1 MSFNKIRVS
10 SNVSKLLST
19 IKGKTGLTP
28 NITCRL
34 ALCMSISDPS
44 PPSLKITDSSG
55 QEFNRYTLLGETDS
69 FLMSIL
75 KERLI
80 KDKLDPEKDLVN
92 QFRAHLERGVLM
104 THSRIK
110 DLTDIYDLIPHQDK
124 NKKDVNTKENLPKSK
139 KSNSNGKI
147 KKDDKMNE

>member
-10 SNVSKLLST
+10 SNVSKLLSI

-34 ALCMSISDPS
+34 ALCISISDPS
-44 PPSLKITDSSG
+44 LPSLKIADSAG

-92 QFRAHLERGVLM
+92 QFRAHLERGVMM
-104 THSRIK
+104 THARIK
-110 DLTDIYDLIPHQDK
+110 DLTDIYDLIPRQDK
-124 NKKDVNTKENLPKSK
+124 NKNDASK
-139 KSNSNGKI
+139 KEDPAKI
-147 KKDDKMNE
+147 NR